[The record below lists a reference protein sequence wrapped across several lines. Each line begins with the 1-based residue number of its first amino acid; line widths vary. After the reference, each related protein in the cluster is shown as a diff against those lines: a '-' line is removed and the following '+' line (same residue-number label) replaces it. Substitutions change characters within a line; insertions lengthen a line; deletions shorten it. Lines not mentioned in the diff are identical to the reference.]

1 MVDLHSKQEAVEVVK
16 KWLLEEEYD
25 ITSIPNEITDYNF
38 RITKRNMVMNVVFH
52 KRSEDSLII
61 AGNLTFGP
69 EEQAMLR
76 YTITKRELVFDI
88 EMLYTQLNLE
98 FSMNPVKD
106 KGEYS
111 LEDISLSKTL
121 YFDGLTKQSFFDSLN
136 AMFNCLRLIISKFLM
151 LAQTGSTAQ

>member
-1 MVDLHSKQEAVEVVK
+1 MVDLRSKQEAVDVVK
-16 KWLLEEEYD
+16 KWLQEEEYD
-25 ITSIPNEITDYNF
+25 ITSISNETTDYNF
-38 RITKRNMVMNVVFH
+38 RIAKMNMVMNVAFH

-76 YTITKRELVFDI
+76 YTITKREVVFDI
-88 EMLYTQLNLE
+88 EMLCTQLNLE
-98 FSMNPVKD
+98 FSMNPVKH

>member
-1 MVDLHSKQEAVEVVK
+1 
-16 KWLLEEEYD
+16 
-25 ITSIPNEITDYNF
+25 
-38 RITKRNMVMNVVFH
+38 MVMNVVFH
-52 KRSEDSLII
+52 KRSEDRLII

-88 EMLYTQLNLE
+88 EMLCTQLNLE

-111 LEDISLSKTL
+111 LEDIGLSKTL

-151 LAQTGSTAQ
+151 LGITGSTK

>member
-38 RITKRNMVMNVVFH
+38 RVTKRNMVMNVVFH

-76 YTITKRELVFDI
+76 YTITKRELLFDI
-88 EMLYTQLNLE
+88 EMLCTQLNLE
-98 FSMNPVKD
+98 FSMNPVED

-111 LEDISLSKTL
+111 LEDIGLSKTL

-151 LAQTGSTAQ
+151 LGITGSTK